1 MICKCAASW
10 AAVYPLDTAKS
21 RIQAS
26 SGAGESTRVLH
37 QLARLYREHG
47 LRGWYAGLSA
57 GLLRAFLANGGGMAI
72 YGVVLSTLAQR
83 AEAPRTRSGAR
94 ERDL

>member
-1 MICKCAASW
+1 M
-10 AAVYPLDTAKS
+10 
-21 RIQAS
+21 
-26 SGAGESTRVLH
+26 LH

-72 YGVVLSTLAQR
+72 YSVVLSTLAQR

>member
-1 MICKCAASW
+1 MVCKCAASW

-57 GLLRAFLANGGGMAI
+57 GLLRAFLANGGGMAM
-72 YGVVLSTLAQR
+72 YGLIVRRLTAQ
-83 AEAPRTRSGAR
+83 AEQRKS
-94 ERDL
+94 EL